1 MAGKKMRTSYT
12 FAVTIPD
19 IQGVTIPELRS
30 LVKDALNN
38 EVRNSDPKYWAD
50 KGFDI
55 DKVRIHLT
63 NKEVKYGG

>member
-1 MAGKKMRTSYT
+1 MAKRMRTSYT

-19 IQGVTIPELRS
+19 MQGVTIPELRQFI
-30 LVKDALNN
+30 KDALSN
-38 EVRNSDPKYWAD
+38 ETRASDPKYWAD
-50 KGFDI
+50 MGFDI